1 MRKLLIATVCT
12 LGLWLA
18 SPASAH
24 HSMAGFDRKNT
35 ITLNG
40 TVKEFSWQNPHC
52 YIEVAVPGKDG
63 QLVNW
68 NVEMT
73 APGYLVRA
81 GWKKTMIKP
90 GDKVTIVG
98 NPLLSGEPGALFVS
112 VTLPDGQ
119 VLTPRGVQAAPA
131 GTPAPQAK

>member
-1 MRKLLIATVCT
+1 MRSLFIASVSA

-18 SPASAH
+18 SPVSAH

-35 ITLNG
+35 VTLNG

-52 YIEVAVPGKDG
+52 YIELDVPGKDG
-63 QLVNW
+63 QVVTW

-90 GDKVTIVG
+90 GDKVKVVG
-98 NPLLSGEPGALFVS
+98 NPLISGEPGALFVS

-119 VLTPRGVQAAPA
+119 TLTPRGVQGEQAGAPA
-131 GTPAPQAK
+131 GKSK